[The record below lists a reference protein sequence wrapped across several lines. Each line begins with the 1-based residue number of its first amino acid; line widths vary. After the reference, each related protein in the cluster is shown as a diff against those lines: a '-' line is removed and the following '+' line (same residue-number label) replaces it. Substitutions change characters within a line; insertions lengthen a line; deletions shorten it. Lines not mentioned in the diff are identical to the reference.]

1 MRIKKR
7 LFFTVDTVAYH
18 TCLAHAVICRNLLL
32 KAITQIV
39 NVKEINIATQQQK
52 RDL

>member
-1 MRIKKR
+1 MKIKKR
-7 LFFTVDTVAYH
+7 LFFMADTVTYH
-18 TCLAHAVICRNLLL
+18 TCLVHAVICRNFLM

-39 NVKEINIATQQQK
+39 NAKEINIATQQQK